1 MKSYLII
8 PLLIFSMGVWAQGK
22 KTYTSVMRTTGSATM
37 WDTYK
42 PVMYGFAENPIKAIS
57 FPAQTLVATE
67 GDSVYV
73 KAWNISQ
80 EHHTI
85 HLHGL
90 DVDMINDGDPMTS
103 FELDHQQMYTYT
115 FKAKNAGTYL
125 YHCHTADVVHVQ
137 MGMYGLVVVK
147 PKDPMTAWTGGPR
160 FEKEYSFLMSELD
173 AAWHDNI
180 PKHDVTTM
188 TAKIPKYEPSYF
200 LINGKS
206 KQLFTDTIL
215 GNIGS
220 NIYLRLAN
228 IGFYDNQVILPAAL
242 NAQIIDSDGRPLPK
256 ARKRDTLNI
265 SPGERYGVMIN
276 APSTA
281 VGNIKVNFVE
291 LNTKTIKGFENIIYS
306 INNTVRVEDK
316 QLEQLFHIYPNP
328 TNNELYIKS
337 KIGAPEILHWRLN
350 NMVGKSLMESS
361 VPLENSGFQSI
372 NTSILQN
379 GMYFLNINL
388 PNGVSLTQKILV
400 QKY

>member
-1 MKSYLII
+1 MKLFLLI
-8 PLLIFSMGVWAQGK
+8 PLLFWTLAMMGQAN
-22 KTYTSVMRTTGSATM
+22 KTYTAVMRTTGSAIM
-37 WDTYK
+37 WDGYK
-42 PVMYGFAENPIKAIS
+42 PVMYGFAENPIRDIS
-57 FPAQTLVATE
+57 FPAQTIIATE
-67 GDSVYV
+67 GDSVHV

-103 FELDHQQMYTYT
+103 FELDHQQRFTYR
-115 FKAKNAGTYL
+115 FKAKDAGTYL

-137 MGMYGLVVVK
+137 MGMYGLVVIK
-147 PKDPMTAWTGGPR
+147 PKDPKTAWTGGPR

-173 AAWHDNI
+173 AAWHNNI
-180 PKHDVTTM
+180 PKHDTTSM
-188 TAKIPKYEPSYF
+188 TAIIPKYAPSYF

-206 KQLFTDTIL
+206 KQLLTDTIV
-215 GNIGS
+215 GTTGT

-276 APSTA
+276 APSAA

-306 INNTVRVEDK
+306 INNTVGVEEK

-337 KIGAPEILHWRLN
+337 KIGSPEILHWRLN

-361 VPLENSGFQSI
+361 VHLENSGFQSI
-372 NTSILQN
+372 NTSILHN

-388 PNGVSLTQKILV
+388 SNGVSLTQKILV